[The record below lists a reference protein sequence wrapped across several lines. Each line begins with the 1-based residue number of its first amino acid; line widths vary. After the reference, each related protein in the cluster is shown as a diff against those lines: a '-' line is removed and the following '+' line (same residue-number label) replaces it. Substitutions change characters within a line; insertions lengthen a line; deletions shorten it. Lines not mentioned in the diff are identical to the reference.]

1 MIVTFK
7 LFASLARHLPAED
20 RRTNQTRLEVPEGCT
35 VQAMIERFGVP
46 PGQCTLVLVNGV
58 FVAREALAAT
68 ALKNGDVLAIWPPVG
83 GG

>member
-20 RRTNQTRLEVPEGCT
+20 RRTNQTCVEVPEGCT
-35 VQAMIERFGVP
+35 VQGMIDRFHVP
-46 PGQCTLVLVNGV
+46 PPLCTLVLVNGLY
-58 FVAREALAAT
+58 VAPGDLAGQVLRE
-68 ALKNGDVLAIWPPVG
+68 GDVLAIWPPVG